1 MARTVLYVGDY
12 FPGGLVEEVAFRSK
26 RSLLDCDV
34 AVFEP
39 PSEIVGSREYKGKT
53 ALDETESFRFK
64 ESCNHWKGEISEA
77 LAAGKTVIVFLEP
90 FRDFFV
96 DTGEKTYSGS
106 GRNQKTTTLVEP
118 YDNYRWLP
126 VPLADRTP
134 ATGTAIKPGRDL
146 GVLRD
151 YWTKFGE
158 QLTYNLYF
166 NGSAVDAML
175 VTKTGDKAVAG
186 VWRSPHGGG
195 VVLLPPIDRDWDAL
209 VAEDPETGDEVWNSE
224 GDKAGHTLLDVLL
237 GIDSALRGLES
248 ATAPPD
254 WAETD
259 RYSLAREREL
269 RAEIVEISTQIEAL
283 REKSTRKHGEAIE
296 AAGLRGLLYAS
307 GKELER
313 AIIVALQ
320 TLGFEATG
328 FDNGESEFDIV
339 FKSAEGRFLGEAEG
353 KDAKAVNV
361 DKLRQL
367 EMNIQE
373 DFELGTVTDYATGVL
388 FGNAFRLADPA
399 DRDPEFF
406 TAKCLTGAKR
416 SGVVLVRTLDLF
428 APARFVAENPKS
440 KTYAKSVRSAIAKS
454 KGAVARIPQPPA
466 SNLEIEDALA
476 DAD

>member
-1 MARTVLYVGDY
+1 MARAVLYVGDY
-12 FPGGLVEEVAFRSK
+12 FPGGLVEETAFRSK

-34 AVFEP
+34 AVLEP
-39 PSEIVGSREYKGKT
+39 PSEVFGSREYQGKT
-53 ALDETESFRFK
+53 ALDEAESFRFK

-77 LAAGKTVIVFLEP
+77 LVAGKTIIIFLEP
-90 FRDFFV
+90 YRDFFI
-96 DTGEKTYSGS
+96 DTGQRTYSGT

-126 VPLADRTP
+126 VPMADRTS
-134 ATGTAIKPGRDL
+134 ASGSAIKPGRDL

-151 YWTKFGE
+151 YWAKFGE
-158 QLTYNLYF
+158 KLTYNLYF
-166 NGSAVDAML
+166 NDSAVDAML

-186 VWRSPHGGG
+186 VWRSPHGGSI
-195 VVLLPPIDRDWDAL
+195 VLLPPIEWDWDAL

-248 ATAPPD
+248 TTAPPV

-269 RAEIVEISTQIEAL
+269 RSEIVEISTQIEAL
-283 REKSTRKHGEAIE
+283 REKSAQKHNEAVE
-296 AAGLRGLLYAS
+296 AAGLRGLLYAG

-313 AIIVALQ
+313 AIISALQ

-339 FKSAEGRFLGEAEG
+339 FTSVEGRFLGEAEG
-353 KDAKAVNV
+353 KDTKAVNV

-373 DFELGTVTDYATGVL
+373 DFELDTVTDYATGVL
-388 FGNAFRLADPA
+388 FGNAFRLTDPS

-416 SGVVLVRTLDLF
+416 SGVVLVRTPDLF

-440 KTYAKSVRSAIAKS
+440 KAYAKSVRSAIARS
-454 KGAVARIPQPPA
+454 KGTVARIPQPPE
-466 SNLEIEDALA
+466 SSLEIEDALA
-476 DAD
+476 DTD